1 MTNEKELK
9 EKLEVMLPRTKAGND
24 MLKAIISMAKQRG
37 KEEQGLVKIKDVR
50 FDMAEILNN
59 LNDDLKVDKDEAE
72 EFYKTTNLNEARLN
86 AVKKYTLK
94 IVKEKYKK
102 YGGKD

>member
-1 MTNEKELK
+1 M
-9 EKLEVMLPRTKAGND
+9 AGE
-24 MLKAIISMAKQRG
+24 G
-37 KEEQGLVKIKDVR
+37 TVKIKAVR
-50 FDMAEILNN
+50 FDIAEIYNN
-59 LNDDLKVDKDEAE
+59 LIDDLKVDLDESKE
-72 EFYKTTNLNEARLN
+72 VYDTEDLNEARIQ